1 MLFRP
6 GEKMGTSL
14 GEALHEEDMFA
25 PYTLP
30 TLDRRIDTMDGI
42 SLHTLRLGR
51 EPDKA
56 LILGHGFGGNKNIRD
71 FVALA
76 QDLSESYTV
85 YTFDF
90 RGHGL
95 STGVSTFG
103 YLEVLDLMAV
113 VDLAR
118 RDGNRL
124 IAALGFSMGGVAVIR
139 YAALC
144 GGLDSAVAVSV
155 PADIQTARA
164 PGSLLIRLMMGNP
177 LGRAFA
183 ARRYGITVD
192 SIWKL
197 GAPPSSLV
205 HMVAPQPLTIIQ
217 GEDDYIFEL
226 EQARR
231 LQGLAGRNCRL
242 KTFTDFGH
250 AEQGYGP
257 RLLRYILSILKEDL
271 G

>member
-1 MLFRP
+1 MSV
-6 GEKMGTSL
+6 SL
-14 GEALHEEDMFA
+14 GEALHQEDMFA
-25 PYTLP
+25 PYILP
-30 TLDRRIDTMDGI
+30 TLDRRIETLDGI
-42 SLHTLRLGR
+42 SLHTLRLGKNPR
-51 EPDKA
+51 KG
-56 LILGHGFGGNKNIRD
+56 LVLCHGFGGNENIRD

-76 QDLSESYTV
+76 QDLAEHYTV
-85 YTFDF
+85 YSFDF

-95 STGVSTFG
+95 STGTCTFG

-118 RDGNRL
+118 WDGNRFL
-124 IAALGFSMGGVAVIR
+124 AALGFSMGGVAVIR

-155 PADIQTARA
+155 PADIHTARA

-177 LGRAFA
+177 LGRAIA
-183 ARRYGITVD
+183 ARRYGITVNG
-192 SIWKL
+192 IWKL
-197 GAPPSSLV
+197 GAPPASLA
-205 HMVAPQPLTIIQ
+205 HMVAPLPLTIIQ

-231 LQGLAGRNCRL
+231 LQRLAGCNCRL

-257 RLLRYILSILKEDL
+257 RLLQYLLSILEEDL
-271 G
+271 RPE